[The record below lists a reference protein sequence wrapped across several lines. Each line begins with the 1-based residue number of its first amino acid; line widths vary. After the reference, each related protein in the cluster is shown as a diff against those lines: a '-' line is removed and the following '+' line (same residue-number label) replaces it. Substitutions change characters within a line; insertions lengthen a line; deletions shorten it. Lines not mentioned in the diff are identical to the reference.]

1 MANEL
6 YTLFESFDISADMLI
21 CSGNAVRKS
30 LVLRQYL
37 EEFFGMELHV
47 PAHTEEASFGAAIF
61 ASVAAGIH
69 KNTFEA
75 AKQMIHYQ

>member
-6 YTLFESFDISADMLI
+6 YTLFESFCIKGKVLVS
-21 CSGNAVRKS
+21 SGNAVRKS
-30 LVLRQYL
+30 NVLRHYL
-37 EEFFGMELHV
+37 EELFCMKLFV

-61 ASVAAGIH
+61 ASVASGIY
-69 KNTFEA
+69 KDTFEA